1 MADSSPSAAIM
12 NLFLVRTAALLE
24 SPATPVEVPVS
35 GRITLGLE

>member
-24 SPATPVEVPVS
+24 SPDTPVEVPVS